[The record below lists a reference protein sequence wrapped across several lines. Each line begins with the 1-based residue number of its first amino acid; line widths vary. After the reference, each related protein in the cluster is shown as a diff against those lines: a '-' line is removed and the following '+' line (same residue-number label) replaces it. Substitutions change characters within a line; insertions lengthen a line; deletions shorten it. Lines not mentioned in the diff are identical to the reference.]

1 MNPAFPTNVYIVDDD
16 AEVRRSSWFMLSEAG
31 FEPRGFMSGADF
43 LDELDDLPTGVV
55 LLDLN
60 MPDVNGFDVLKAMAA
75 PQSMPVIVVTGF
87 GDVSR
92 AVRAMKLGATD
103 FIEKPYDD
111 AEMIDL
117 INAAIEAHKDVE
129 EDRRRRLAARQKLS
143 ELTDREREVLDLLLA
158 GLPNKLVAHRLQ
170 LSLRTVEMH
179 RANMMSRLGAP
190 SFAAAMRLALSAG
203 REPPVLESWG

>member
-1 MNPAFPTNVYIVDDD
+1 VNPAFPTNVYIVDDD

-31 FEPRGFMSGADF
+31 FEPRAFMSGADF

-60 MPDVNGFDVLKAMAA
+60 MPDVSGFDVLKAMAT

-87 GDVSR
+87 GDVTR

-179 RANMMSRLGAP
+179 RANMMNRLGAP